1 MTPGTDDSVALLLS
15 LASSAA
21 RGEPVAP
28 DAGQWIGEATRRYLD
43 GEGRL
48 DDLLGLRGSAGAWP
62 APTRH
67 RYEVRNRHLR
77 AACRMLGSDPARLA
91 AAVSRFEGQ
100 QWACWRDLPE
110 PPARADALQRALFDA
125 FSAGAPVPTSPR
137 QLRRITVEN
146 DSSAPFD

>member
-110 PPARADALQRALFDA
+110 MPSPPVPRCRLRRDSFGESLLRTTVPRRSIDAPARLGSWHR
-125 FSAGAPVPTSPR
+125 
-137 QLRRITVEN
+137 N
-146 DSSAPFD
+146 H